1 MSNGKCE
8 IYLHTLPA
16 WTFSLDVGGGFD
28 SGLDVGEFDASILE
42 RLERGL
48 EVENK
53 TNVIDYLDWVVVFHM
68 DKSDRDFINVKR
80 LPTGRDPIKRIDE
93 RFLLGRL
100 GAVGAVAQPNCRL
113 SLTGQ
118 HSLLHIDKWVL

>member
-53 TNVIDYLDWVVVFHM
+53 TNVIDYLDWVVFHM
-68 DKSDRDFINVKR
+68 DKSDRVFIKVN
-80 LPTGRDPIKRIDE
+80 
-93 RFLLGRL
+93 
-100 GAVGAVAQPNCRL
+100 
-113 SLTGQ
+113 
-118 HSLLHIDKWVL
+118 